1 MAIEFGPKDRYRT
14 YGIPSLDLP
23 FADRKSLVDRI
34 SGNNLITF
42 TRSTTGTYVGS
53 DGLIKTAAVNEPR
66 FDHNPLTRESL
77 GLLIEEARTNNL
89 FYSDSLSGGA
99 WGPLDSTLTPNSAL
113 SPTGTLTGSSLI
125 ENTTSTYHGIRY
137 PVTFSG
143 TTTFSVFLKYVN
155 KRYIQFTTD
164 YADMGTWNVDIVGL
178 TASRVSGST
187 SSSVTL
193 QSFGNE
199 WIRVCYTYVWDA
211 NNRWPNLIFASSLS
225 TARFATYTGDGT
237 SGIYIWGAQLES
249 GTFPTSYIPTTT
261 SAVTRAADVASI
273 TGSNFSS
280 WYNQSEGTLFQ
291 NCISRAPIGGPG
303 GSNAGAGMVMVN
315 SITGASVG
323 FFRRAD
329 STALEISVYTGSVSS
344 AFWSIA
350 FQWPQNI
357 ASKATLAYKTNDFAV
372 SANGLTVQ
380 TDTSGT
386 VPTVTQLD
394 IGQMSTAT
402 YNRIGGGTFARLTY
416 YQTRLPDAT
425 LQELTKL

>member
-1 MAIEFGPKDRYRT
+1 
-14 YGIPSLDLP
+14 
-23 FADRKSLVDRI
+23 LVDRI
-34 SGNNLITF
+34 SGNNLVTF
-42 TRSTTGTYVGS
+42 TRSTTATYVGS
-53 DGLIKTAAVNEPR
+53 DGLIKTAAINEPR

-77 GLLIEEARTNNL
+77 GLLVEEARTNNL

-99 WGPLDSTLTPNSAL
+99 WGPLNSTLITNSSL
-113 SPTGTLTGSSLI
+113 SPMGTLTGSSLI

-164 YADMGTWNVDIVGL
+164 NADTGTWNVDIVGL

-193 QSFGNE
+193 QSFGNG

-249 GTFPTSYIPTTT
+249 GTFPTSYIPTTAST
-261 SAVTRAADVASI
+261 VTRAADVASI
-273 TGSNFSS
+273 TGTNFSS
-280 WYNQSEGTLFQ
+280 WYNQSEGTLFAD
-291 NCISRAPIGGPG
+291 SRTPNPTGDYAEIVRSGPG
-303 GSNAGAGMVMVN
+303 SPNFSMGRYINTVAL
-315 SITGASVG
+315 SVG
-323 FFRRAD
+323 GGVNTNFPNGNAIARWK
-329 STALEISVYTGSVSS
+329 TALGLKPGNYTT
-344 AFWSIA
+344 AFNGTLS
-350 FQWPQNI
+350 PI
-357 ASKATLAYKTNDFAV
+357 ASFWTFP
-372 SANGLTVQ
+372 
-380 TDTSGT
+380 
-386 VPTVTQLD
+386 VPTSSFLT
-394 IGQMSTAT
+394 IGSSSSTYFLNST
-402 YNRIGGGTFARLTY
+402 IARLTY
-416 YQTRLPDAT
+416 HPTRLPDTT